1 MYPKSIA
8 FENDLKDSHHKS
20 ITTPTQSRSCFRSP
34 MPKKSTSTSVALP
47 TSEMTTAASTT
58 VTAAAAPAAAAAAEK
73 TTGKRTASGEK
84 ASKKSSEKV
93 AAPAAAAAPVA
104 AAPVAADKTDA
115 AAPAAKKSRKAATP
129 AAEKTAD
136 AAAAAPVA
144 AAAPSVT
151 EAVDGAAAATAV
163 SDANGDEENLL
174 RQSADFLSEFQTVY
188 ATMSKLKNQY
198 KELEKKWNREL
209 KAAKKRC
216 VKKRGVPKNPSG
228 FTKPAPISDELA
240 TFLGKEKGT
249 EMSRTQVTGLINHYV
264 RANGLKNPENGRN
277 ILPDAKLSTL
287 LAVKDGELLTFFNLQ
302 RFLKHHFAKAPAATE
317 AAAATASAK

>member
-58 VTAAAAPAAAAAAEK
+58 VTAAAPAAAAAEK

-136 AAAAAPVA
+136 AAAAAAPV

-151 EAVDGAAAATAV
+151 EAVDGAAAAATAV

>member
-1 MYPKSIA
+1 
-8 FENDLKDSHHKS
+8 
-20 ITTPTQSRSCFRSP
+20 

-136 AAAAAPVA
+136 AAAAAAPVA
-144 AAAPSVT
+144 AAAPSVS

-302 RFLKHHFAKAPAATE
+302 RFLKHHFAKAPAAVE

>member
-1 MYPKSIA
+1 
-8 FENDLKDSHHKS
+8 
-20 ITTPTQSRSCFRSP
+20 
-34 MPKKSTSTSVALP
+34 
-47 TSEMTTAASTT
+47 MTTAASTT
-58 VTAAAAPAAAAAAEK
+58 VTAAAAAEK

-302 RFLKHHFAKAPAATE
+302 RFLKHHFAKAPAAVE